1 MAEKKPL
8 PKIAYSC
15 YADISREGEQFV
27 PEHAFSYQVSGTLV
41 ANDGEK
47 KYVFR
52 EGDFHFSRRNQ
63 LVKFV
68 KLPQEGGEFKSVS
81 ILLDQEILRDISTEF
96 NYSPSNG
103 RPGRQAVTTLKPNPL
118 FKSFIDS
125 LMPYLLMPRPKNETL
140 FSLKVK
146 EAVLILL
153 KVNPELKDI
162 LFDFREPGKIDLE
175 AYMQKNFRFNV
186 GINRFAYLT
195 GRSLATF
202 KRDFG
207 KIFHT
212 SPSKWLQQKR
222 LQEAYYLIKEKGQ
235 KPSEV
240 YLEVGFK
247 DFSHFSYAFKN
258 FFGSNPSSFLAGSTG
273 KR

>member
-1 MAEKKPL
+1 MAEEKSP
-8 PKIAYSC
+8 PKITYSC
-15 YADISREGEQFV
+15 YYDVSREGEQFV
-27 PEHAFSYQVSGTLV
+27 PEHVFSYQVSGTLM
-41 ANDGEK
+41 ANDGRK

-63 LVKFV
+63 LMKFV
-68 KLPQEGGEFKSVS
+68 KLPPEGGEFKSVS
-81 ILLDQEILRDISTEF
+81 ILLDQETLREISAEF
-96 NYSPSNG
+96 NYSSFNREFEG
-103 RPGRQAVTTLKPNPL
+103 QGVTILKPNPL
-118 FKSFIDS
+118 YKSFMDS
-125 LMPYLLMPRPKNETL
+125 LMPYLLMPHPKNETL

-202 KRDFG
+202 KRDFA
-207 KIFHT
+207 KIFHAP
-212 SPSKWLQQKR
+212 PSKWLQQKR
-222 LQEAYYLIKEKGQ
+222 LQEAYYLIREKGQ

-258 FFGSNPSSFLAGSTG
+258 FFGSNPSSVLAGSTG